1 VETFAA
7 IATVVLAILTAG
19 TRFIET
25 RRSPAV
31 TGVSLG
37 FAWLGYTS
45 NALWL
50 SYGLRL
56 DISVQIWVSLAWG
69 FVFTYILW
77 RLNNRRITIKFV
89 TLLALIFTASVTL
102 AYALSADAA
111 GWVAGSIICASTFP
125 QAVKIW
131 RTKNPEGVAP
141 IAWIMAFISGLI
153 WILYGY
159 TANLLPVTVLNT
171 INTAIIIV
179 ILLGIVRADRY
190 TRGTVT
196 ISDGD
201 GV

>member
-1 VETFAA
+1 METVAG
-7 IATVVLAILTAG
+7 IATVILALLTAG

-31 TGVSLG
+31 TGVSLV

-56 DISVQIWVSLAWG
+56 DISVQIWVSIAWG

-77 RLNNRRITIKFV
+77 RLNNRRITVKFV
-89 TLLALIFTASVTL
+89 ALLILIFAASVIL

-131 RTKNPEGVAP
+131 RTKDPEGVAP
-141 IAWIMAFISGLI
+141 IAWIMAFISGII
-153 WILYGY
+153 WVLYGL
-159 TANLLPVTVLNT
+159 AASLLPVIVLNT
-171 INTAIIIV
+171 VNTLIIAV
-179 ILLGIVRADRY
+179 ILAGIVRAHKYVRD
-190 TRGTVT
+190 
-196 ISDGD
+196 
-201 GV
+201 